1 MNNNTMQL
9 KILLSSFT
17 IYISI
22 LFLINNANASFADHL
37 FDNSSCNGRYW
48 GGFVNNNCSCNFL
61 YSLALRANQ
70 TGEIFLNSGEADF
83 SVCGGCSDFST
94 LDVNNKFGNRIELL
108 RSKCGSCD
116 SCLRSWEE
124 IKEAESEICRFAVLV
139 TLVSTA
145 NEKRASRIFDC
156 LGNQQIVDSEL
167 AKNTPRKKIRP
178 GLCVLIGGIVGFF
191 AVVIFSILILSR
203 RRRETPIA
211 PVDKDDWKPALS
223 VLLKDSA
230 LMKIPIEEIL
240 SATNNLLESN
250 FIGEGT
256 SGKVYKGV
264 LSNNQCVAIK
274 KITND
279 ANADSFL
286 REIGSLVHVRHSNLV
301 TLMGYCENGS
311 ECFLIYEL
319 CPNGNLSEWLY
330 GKDDKILSWIRRLE
344 VAIGSAK
351 GLRFLHTF
359 PRGCIVHRDIKPTN
373 ILIGTNF
380 EAKLSDFGLSK
391 VMNLGET
398 SVSSEVRGTFGYVDP
413 EYHRS
418 NPHTSAKTDI
428 YSYGIVL
435 LQILSGRKV
444 IDMNMKKPKTLDK
457 IAKSVTKN
465 RKIVEFADPN
475 LHGEYSIEAFRLVF
489 ELAISCT
496 GDKQKRPSINEVVVK
511 LEDALGISKRM
522 EPSTPDWSKVP

>member
-1 MNNNTMQL
+1 MNNKIMQI
-9 KILLSSFT
+9 KILLSSFA

-22 LFLINNANASFADHL
+22 HFLINNANASFADHL

-48 GGFVNNNCSCNFL
+48 GGFANNNCSCNFL
-61 YSLALRANQ
+61 YSLALGANQ
-70 TGEIFLNSGEADF
+70 TGEIFLNLVQADF

-108 RSKCGSCD
+108 RRKCGSCD

-139 TLVSTA
+139 TLVSKDIE
-145 NEKRASRIFDC
+145 NEKRASIIFDC
-156 LGNQQIVDSEL
+156 LGNQHILDSEL
-167 AKNTPRKKIRP
+167 AKNTARKKIRP
-178 GLCVLIGGIVGFF
+178 GESR
-191 AVVIFSILILSR
+191 IFELRTCSNKYKKRDAGS
-203 RRRETPIA
+203 T
-211 PVDKDDWKPALS
+211 DWKPALS
-223 VLLKDSA
+223 VLSKDSA

-274 KITND
+274 KVTND
-279 ANADSFL
+279 ANADTFM

-301 TLMGYCENGS
+301 TLMGYCENES

-344 VAIGSAK
+344 IAIGSAK

-391 VMNLGET
+391 LMNLGET
-398 SVSSEVRGTFGYVDP
+398 SVSSEVRGTFGYIDP

-418 NPHTSAKTDI
+418 SPHASAKSDI

-475 LHGEYSIEAFRLVF
+475 LHGEYSMEAFRLVF

-496 GDKQKRPSINEVVVK
+496 GDKLKRPSINEVVTK
-511 LEDALGISKRM
+511 LEDALGISKRI